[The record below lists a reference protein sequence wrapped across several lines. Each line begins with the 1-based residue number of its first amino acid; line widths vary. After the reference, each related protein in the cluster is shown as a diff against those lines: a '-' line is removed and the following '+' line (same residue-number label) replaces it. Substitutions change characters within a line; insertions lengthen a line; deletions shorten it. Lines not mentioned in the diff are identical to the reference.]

1 MLEYSLIKGTT
12 SLWRSLSSLIL
23 GKKTFNVVI
32 DTPPEGGEIKGDV
45 THSPTS
51 RPTSPTSS
59 DDSTSLFEDHG
70 FFDFR
75 NSGALCHINEL
86 TYSGSVKERPFSRP
100 RHHRRCRSDVYI
112 NRLEM
117 IQIQKYL
124 SLSSQ

>member
-1 MLEYSLIKGTT
+1 M
-12 SLWRSLSSLIL
+12 IL

-32 DTPPEGGEIKGDV
+32 DTPEEGGEIKGDR
-45 THSPTS
+45 THSSTS

-59 DDSTSLFEDHG
+59 DDSTSLLEDPG

-75 NSGALCHINEL
+75 NSGALCDINEL

-112 NRLEM
+112 NRLET
-117 IQIQKYL
+117 IQMNL
-124 SLSSQ
+124 SLSSQSLKFKDVCIRIILESM